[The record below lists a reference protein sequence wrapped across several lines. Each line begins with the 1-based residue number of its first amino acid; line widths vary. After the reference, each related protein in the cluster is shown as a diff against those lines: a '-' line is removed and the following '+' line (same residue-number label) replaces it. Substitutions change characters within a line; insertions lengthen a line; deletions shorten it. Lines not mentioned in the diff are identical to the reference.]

1 MEWDHDGMVYSG
13 DFKNNL
19 REGQGIENYDK
30 SGKYYYTG
38 QWKAGLKHGTG
49 E

>member
-1 MEWDHDGMVYSG
+1 MAYEG
-13 DFKNNL
+13 DFKNDQ
-19 REGQGIENYDK
+19 REGQGIETHNK
-30 SGKYYYTG
+30 SGNHYTG